1 MTTNPPPPLPEG
13 HERKST
19 FKPIVITLLCSFL
32 LAGGSCFG
40 ALMTFNINGGGGGA
54 WWFVFMA
61 LFLAATLAFA
71 VASVLFIVRAF
82 RRANRRRG

>member
-1 MTTNPPPPLPEG
+1 VNPLPSFPG
-13 HERKST
+13 VHERKST

-40 ALMTFNINGGGGGA
+40 ALMTFNLNGGEGGTS
-54 WWFVFMA
+54 WFAFMA

-71 VASVLFIVRAF
+71 VASVWLMVRAVLSAI
-82 RRANRRRG
+82 RKKE

>member
-1 MTTNPPPPLPEG
+1 VNPLPSFPGG

-40 ALMTFNINGGGGGA
+40 ALMTFNINGGEGGT

-71 VASVLFIVRAF
+71 VALVWLITRAVLGAIRKKE
-82 RRANRRRG
+82 